1 MLSLK
6 RKPDAYLVNTGCFA
20 TAERLRYRSALGYPV
35 NGSGEL
41 IYEAGSKALGRAQFH
56 PDPFKYIV
64 SIEIKIQGRV
74 SRESAVSER
83 GRAEPQTKSCGS
95 AIFLSPAKPNNPLIE
110 PSGTLV
116 SVLSGLAGSPKAE
129 RRDLTASVGQR
140 PTRLLGKGS
149 GVRALEAKSLSNRC

>member
-74 SRESAVSER
+74 SRESAVRRMIEK
-83 GRAEPQTKSCGS
+83 PD
-95 AIFLSPAKPNNPLIE
+95 IFNSFPIII
-110 PSGTLV
+110 
-116 SVLSGLAGSPKAE
+116 LATISY
-129 RRDLTASVGQR
+129 
-140 PTRLLGKGS
+140 
-149 GVRALEAKSLSNRC
+149 